1 MLGLTNL
8 GVVHTA
14 FSLVAVF
21 TGAGAL
27 IARGEIV
34 MNSRVGRLYV

>member
-14 FSLVAVF
+14 VSLVAVQ
-21 TGAGAL
+21 L
-27 IARGEIV
+27 RWLK
-34 MNSRVGRLYV
+34 RVGAT